1 MYFLLLVAAKTDVF
15 MPVRIDKLPSGA
27 CIIIFEG
34 SLSICSGVQPV
45 YLSDYENQLFMDMR
59 YSSLL

>member
-27 CIIIFEG
+27 CIIHIRRQF
-34 SLSICSGVQPV
+34 V
-45 YLSDYENQLFMDMR
+45 YL
-59 YSSLL
+59 